1 MYAASSI
8 TVNSFDNEKQGALIK
23 MAITQNFLFPN
34 PEAGL
39 KTPATKDQNP
49 IAQTD
54 LSERQSNKKLFMA
67 EISSLLSLSHL

>member
-1 MYAASSI
+1 
-8 TVNSFDNEKQGALIK
+8 